1 MLRGHRPIAL
11 AALTIGLT
19 APAAASATA
28 SATPQDVA
36 ATHAYIV
43 ANAALASASLA
54 RVHSTQARIVQ
65 FRRRLD
71 RECPNAGAGSPQ
83 SEEGHRLSYEVA
95 GALWSVSYGADAGP
109 IHTFATAVRGLRWS
123 NAKLTRVAAGYAK
136 SLLALAALPLPS
148 ICADVRAWR
157 AGDFQT
163 APATTQA
170 FDRRAEAAEGHSI
183 SPRLLAPYVQPADR
197 GTLAA
202 TTRLESKLE
211 GNELSAGMND
221 WDELLAVLGLQQ

>member
-1 MLRGHRPIAL
+1 MVG
-11 AALTIGLT
+11 
-19 APAAASATA
+19 
-28 SATPQDVA
+28 Q
-36 ATHAYIV
+36 
-43 ANAALASASLA
+43 
-54 RVHSTQARIVQ
+54 
-65 FRRRLD
+65 
-71 RECPNAGAGSPQ
+71 
-83 SEEGHRLSYEVA
+83 
-95 GALWSVSYGADAGP
+95 LWSRCGADP
-109 IHTFATAVRGLRWS
+109 RVRRSGEGVALEQRQ
-123 NAKLTRVAAGYAK
+123 LTRVAAGYAK

-157 AGDFQT
+157 AGGFQT

-183 SPRLLAPYVQPADR
+183 SPRLLTPYLQPADR
-197 GTLAA
+197 GTLEA